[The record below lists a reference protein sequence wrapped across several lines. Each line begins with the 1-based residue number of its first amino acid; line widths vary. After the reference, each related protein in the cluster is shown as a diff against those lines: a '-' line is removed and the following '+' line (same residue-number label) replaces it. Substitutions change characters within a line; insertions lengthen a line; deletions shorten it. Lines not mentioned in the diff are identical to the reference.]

1 MKRAL
6 ISVFYKDKILDFAKF
21 LISKNIEIISTGGT
35 YKYLKENSI
44 PVIEVE
50 EVTGEKEMLD
60 GRVKTLSSKI
70 HGGILAIR
78 DNPKHIEAIK
88 ERGIIPIDIV
98 IVNLYP
104 FFEKYLDDTL
114 SFEEKIEFIDIGGP
128 AMLRSAAKSFKDV
141 VVISDIKDYDLAKN
155 EMENGEVSIETR
167 KYLAAKVFN
176 LTSAYD
182 SAVSDFIFNS
192 IENKDNF
199 ELNYLNMSYIKKEKL
214 RYGENPHQKAD
225 FYISTVDKGSMKDYE
240 QLNGKELSFN
250 NIRDMD
256 IALKIVCEFDENKK
270 EFACSAIKHSTP
282 CGAALG
288 ENVFD
293 AYNKTYKCDSVS
305 IFGGIVSFNSAVDER
320 TAKELNKTFL
330 EIIIAKDFTEEALK
344 ILKTKNNL
352 RIIKYKAKPND
363 KINLVKVDGGIL
375 VQDEDNSLFEDY
387 EIVTEKKPSEEE
399 MKNLI
404 FGMKVVKYAKSNAIV
419 VVKDFMAK
427 GIGSG
432 QTNRIWACEDALKRA
447 GKSGVVASDA
457 FFPFRDVVD
466 ACAKYDIKAIIQ
478 PGGSIRDKES
488 IDACNEHGISMVF
501 TGIRHFRH

>member
-192 IENKDNF
+192 IENKVNF

-330 EIIIAKDFTEEALK
+330 EIIMAKDFTEEALK

-387 EIVTEKKPSEEE
+387 KIVTEKKPSEEE

>member
-104 FFEKYLDDTL
+104 FFEKYSDDTL

-128 AMLRSAAKSFKDV
+128 TMLRSAAKSFKDV
-141 VVISDIKDYDLAKN
+141 IVISDIKDYDLVKS

-167 KYLAAKVFN
+167 KYLASKVFN

-192 IENKDNF
+192 IKSKDDL

-225 FYISTVDKGSMKDYE
+225 FYISTIDKGSMKDYE

-256 IALKIVCEFDENKK
+256 IALKIVSEFDESKK

-282 CGAALG
+282 CGASLG

-293 AYNKTYKCDSVS
+293 AYNKTYECDSVS
-305 IFGGIVSFNSAVDER
+305 IFGGIVAFNTVVDEI

-330 EIIIAKDFTEEALK
+330 EIVIARDFTEDALK

-352 RIIKYKAKPND
+352 RIIKYKTKPKG

-387 EIVTEKKPSEEE
+387 KIATEKKPSEEE
-399 MKNLI
+399 IKNLI

-419 VVKDFMAK
+419 VVQDFMAK

-432 QTNRIWACEDALKRA
+432 QTNRIWACEDALKR
-447 GKSGVVASDA
+447 GGRGGVMASDA

-488 IDACNEHGISMVF
+488 IDACNEHGISMIF

>member
-225 FYISTVDKGSMKDYE
+225 FYIYTVDKGSMKDYE